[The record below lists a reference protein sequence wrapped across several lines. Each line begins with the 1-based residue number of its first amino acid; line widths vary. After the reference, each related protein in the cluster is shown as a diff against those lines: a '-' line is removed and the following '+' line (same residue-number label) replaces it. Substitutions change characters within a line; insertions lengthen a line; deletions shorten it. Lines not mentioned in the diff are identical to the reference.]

1 MAFQVAPG
9 CSGLFSLL
17 RFITAC
23 SGCSSFYKRRL
34 HRVFFLA
41 KLLKMNF
48 VLDFIIKLDKDF
60 YKVEQL

>member
-9 CSGLFSLL
+9 CSGLFNLL

-23 SGCSSFYKRRL
+23 SGCSSLYKRRL

-41 KLLKMNF
+41 NLLKMNF